1 MDESTLRD
9 LFAAAALIGQLSNPK
24 WPNPTPGEAGLPES
38 EENCAA
44 HWAYNFADA
53 MLKERKRSQSLTI
66 RIMGREDKFWKDE
79 S

>member
-1 MDESTLRD
+1 MDELILRD

-24 WPNPTPGEAGLPES
+24 WPNVGESGLPDS

-53 MLKERKRSQSLTI
+53 MLKERKK
-66 RIMGREDKFWKDE
+66 REDKFWRDE